1 MDYAVYK
8 VKSDS
13 LVLALIMEAKY
24 TEEGTVVRVLDNAV
38 AQVCAFAQLG
48 LSEKFISTGDWLLCN
63 L

>member
-24 TEEGTVVRVLDNAV
+24 RGRDSGESPG
-38 AQVCAFAQLG
+38 
-48 LSEKFISTGDWLLCN
+48 
-63 L
+63 